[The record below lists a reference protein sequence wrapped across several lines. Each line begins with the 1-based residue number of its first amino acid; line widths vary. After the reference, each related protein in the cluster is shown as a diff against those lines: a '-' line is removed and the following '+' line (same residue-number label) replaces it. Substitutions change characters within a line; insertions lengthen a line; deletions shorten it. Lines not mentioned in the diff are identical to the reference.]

1 MTLSKKESVL
11 HKIVNREI
19 LAHLCAGWRVK
30 GAKIVFTNGCFDILH
45 QGHVGLLLEAA
56 SLGHKLVL
64 GLNTDASVK
73 KLKGESRPVNDERSR
88 ALVMA
93 SQLFVDAV
101 TLFDE
106 DTPLELIQAIRPD
119 VIVKGGDYTP
129 ETVVGNDFVKSYG
142 GEVVIVPTLE
152 GFSTTAIMERIKRP

>member
-1 MTLSKKESVL
+1 MKLSKKESVQA
-11 HKIVNREI
+11 KIMGRDA
-19 LAHLCAGWRVK
+19 LKHLCAGWRVK
-30 GAKIVFTNGCFDILH
+30 GYKIVFTNGCFDILH
-45 QGHVGLLLEAA
+45 QGHVQLLLAAAEA
-56 SLGHKLVL
+56 GNKLVL

-73 KLKGESRPVNDERSR
+73 RLKGPDRPVNDEYSR

-106 DTPLELIQAIRPD
+106 DTPLELIEAIRPD

-129 ETVVGNDFVKSYG
+129 ETVVGNDFVTSYG
-142 GEVVIVPTLE
+142 GRTVIVPTLE
-152 GFSTTAIMERIKRP
+152 GFSTTSLIDKMKQ

>member
-1 MTLSKKESVL
+1 MHKSKFERVQD
-11 HKIVNREI
+11 KIVDRET
-19 LAHLCAGWRVK
+19 LARICAGWRVK
-30 GAKIVFTNGCFDILH
+30 SEKIIFTNGCFDILH
-45 QGHVGLLLEAA
+45 QGHIQLLLNAA
-56 SLGHKLVL
+56 ELGNKVVL

-73 KLKGESRPVNDERSR
+73 KLKGENRPVNDEHSR

-101 TLFDE
+101 CLFGE
-106 DTPLELIQAIRPD
+106 DTPLELIQAIKPD

-152 GFSTTAIMERIKRP
+152 GFSTTNIISKMK